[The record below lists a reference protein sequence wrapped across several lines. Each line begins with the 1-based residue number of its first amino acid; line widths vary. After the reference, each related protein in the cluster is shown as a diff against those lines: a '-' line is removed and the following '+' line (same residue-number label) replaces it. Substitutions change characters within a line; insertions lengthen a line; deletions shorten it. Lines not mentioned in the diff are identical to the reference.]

1 MTQQS
6 DQPIQEGA
14 FELELTSMA
23 HGGSAIGRHEGRA
36 IFVPFAIPGER
47 ITARVTQ
54 DKGRF
59 AYAEGLTMLDASDAR
74 VQPRCPHFGPG
85 KCGGCHWQHIDYA
98 AQLEF
103 KQQVVIDQISRLGG
117 LPDVPVHET
126 IGSPDPWQYRSH
138 ITFHVNND
146 GKLGFIATDDQH
158 ILPIE
163 ECHIIRPE
171 LLDLFDSLDLE
182 GLAGLT
188 RVRLQVGSDS
198 AERTVILSTQD
209 DQPPEVESDI
219 PASVNFL
226 FDDGRPM
233 LLIGSPHVHYTVK
246 GREFQITAGGFF
258 QVNLAQAETLVDQ
271 VMTRLNLQGTESVLD
286 LYAGAGLFTAF
297 IAEHASLV
305 TSVESYPPAVIDADE
320 NLSEFDN
327 VELYE
332 GPVEDVLPDLEGPFD
347 AIVLD
352 PPRAGVEGPALD
364 AMAALGAAK
373 IVYVSCDPATFA
385 RDAKRL
391 TNKGY
396 RLLDIQPVDM
406 FPQTWHIELVGT
418 FEKFRS
424 GTAAQAHYHRGSPY

>member
-1 MTQQS
+1 MTEQP
-6 DQPIQEGA
+6 DQPMNPGE

-36 IFVPFAIPGER
+36 IFVPYAIPGER

-59 AYAEGLTMLDASDAR
+59 AYAEGVTMLEESETR

-85 KCGGCHWQHIDYA
+85 KCGGCQWQHIDYP

-103 KQQVVIDQISRLGG
+103 KRQVVIDQLSRLGG
-117 LPDVPVHET
+117 LPDVPVHAV

-138 ITFHVNND
+138 VSFNVNED
-146 GKLGFIATDDQH
+146 GKLGFVATDDQH

-171 LLDLFDSLDLE
+171 LLDLFYSLDLE
-182 GLAGLT
+182 GLTGLS
-188 RVRLQVGSDS
+188 RVRLQVGSDGS
-198 AERTVILSTQD
+198 DRTIILSTHD
-209 DQPPEVESDI
+209 NQPPEVESDM

-226 FDDGRPM
+226 FEDGQSLP
-233 LLIGSPHVHYTVK
+233 LIGASEIQYKVH
-246 GREFQITAGGFF
+246 GREFQVTAGGFF
-258 QVNLAQAETLVDQ
+258 QVNLAQADVLVDQ
-271 VMTRLNLQGTESVLD
+271 VLMRLDLHGEESVLD
-286 LYAGAGLFTAF
+286 LYAGVGLFTAF
-297 IAEHASLV
+297 IAEQASMV
-305 TSVESYPPAVIDADE
+305 VSVESYPPAVADADE
-320 NLSEFDN
+320 NLSEFEN
-327 VELYE
+327 VDLYE

-347 AIVLD
+347 AIVVD
-352 PPRAGVEGPALD
+352 PPRAGIEGSALD
-364 AMAALGAAK
+364 AIAALDANK

-391 TNKGY
+391 TGKGY
-396 RLLDIQPVDM
+396 RLTDVQPVDM

-418 FEKFRS
+418 FEKL
-424 GTAAQAHYHRGSPY
+424 